1 MGTDTEQGFVTRG
14 VVFTLDPTPAQERL
28 LRSYAGAA
36 RVAYNWAIR
45 EVSANLAQRRS
56 EREAGVPEEHLT
68 PAISW
73 SAYSL
78 GKAFNAAKDDAAPW
92 WREVSMHAF
101 RSGTTAAAAA
111 LKNFSDSKKGERQ
124 GRRVGFPRPK
134 SRRRTTPSISFV
146 EINHQLSWLRDDRHG
161 VRLMLPQSSP
171 DADIRRRRAHLEW
184 IHTTEST
191 RRLYG
196 LVESG
201 RARIQKV
208 TISYRGGRWQ
218 VAFSVRYLVALP
230 ALARSRSVQK
240 HSVGIDAGLR
250 HLATLSVPV
259 PGLSDDEGHVANPA
273 VLKRQLVRLKKLD
286 RAIARC
292 ERGSKNRARLL
303 KRRGRLHGTI
313 AKTRSL
319 ELHRITN
326 ELVRSFGTIGIE
338 DLNVAGMGAKKGRL
352 GRSVADAALSEL
364 RRQLTYKAAD
374 RGSTLVVIDRFYPSS
389 KTCSSCGSV
398 KAKLDRSAV
407 VFECCTCGV
416 VMDRDVN
423 AARNIA
429 TEALRILGGQAHSV
443 AGLRP
448 ETPRQAGDAQ
458 ASPSPAGGNADPRSR
473 KTRGAHAPR
482 AAAA

>member
-1 MGTDTEQGFVTRG
+1 MGTDTEQDIVTRG
-14 VVFTLDPTPAQERL
+14 VVFALDPTPAQERL

-36 RVAYNWAIR
+36 RVAYNWAIGA
-45 EVSANLAQRRS
+45 VSANLSQRRN
-56 EREAGVPEEHLT
+56 EREAGVPDESLT
-68 PAISW
+68 SPVSW

-78 GKAFNAAKDDAAPW
+78 GKAWNDARDEAAPW

-101 RSGTTAAAAA
+101 RSGTASAAAA
-111 LKNFSDSKKGERQ
+111 LKNFSDSKKGDRR

-134 SRRRTTPSISFV
+134 SRRRSTPSISFV

-161 VRLMLPQSSP
+161 IRLMLPQSSP
-171 DADIRRRRAHLEW
+171 DPDIRRRRSHLEW
-184 IHTTEST
+184 IHSTEST
-191 RRLYG
+191 RRLYR

-218 VAFSVRYLVALP
+218 AALSVRYLVAISPP
-230 ALARSRSVQK
+230 AQSRSSQQRK
-240 HSVGIDAGLR
+240 VGIDAGLR

-259 PGLSDDEGHVANPA
+259 PGLSDEEGHVVNPA
-273 VLKRQLVRLKKLD
+273 ILVHHLAHLKKLD

-292 ERGSKNRARLL
+292 ERGSKNRTRLL
-303 KRRGRLHGTI
+303 KRRARLHGTV
-313 AKTRSL
+313 AKTRAL

-326 ELVRSFGTIGIE
+326 KLVRSFGTIGIE
-338 DLNVAGMGAKKGRL
+338 DLNVAGMGSRKGRL

-364 RRQLTYKAAD
+364 RRQLTYKATD
-374 RGSTLVVIDRFYPSS
+374 RGAVLVVIDRFYPSS

-398 KAKLDRSAV
+398 KAKLDRSTV
-407 VFECCTCGV
+407 VFDCTSCGV
-416 VMDRDVN
+416 VMDRDIN

-429 TEALRILGGQAHSV
+429 TEALRILGEQEHSV

-448 ETPRQAGDAQ
+448 ETQND
-458 ASPSPAGGNADPRSR
+458 DPRPR
-473 KTRGAHAPR
+473 KTRGAHAPT